1 MNKLSKYL
9 VLSAL
14 AVAFGFSANA
24 ANHAWPKQYVGVMLQ
39 GFQWDS
45 YSGTNNT
52 KWTSLTAQAD
62 ELSKYF
68 KLIWVPN
75 GAKPAASP
83 SMGYDPVYWF
93 TNYNSS
99 FGNEAQLREM
109 IRTYK
114 EKGTGI
120 IADVVINHRSG
131 VSNWTNFPKET
142 WNGETYQLGPQ
153 HICCTDEVKDAAG
166 QAKPTGAPDTG
177 EDFGGS
183 RDLDHTSAEVQRNCK
198 AYCQFLLQDMGFV
211 GFRYDMVKG
220 YAGKYTKMYNEASG
234 TQYSV
239 GEYWDGNYD
248 AVAGW
253 IEATSKQS
261 AAFDFPLKYQLN
273 KAFDQNDMTQLVWK
287 ANGTTD
293 QPAGMIHFGYAD
305 YAVTFVD
312 NHDTY
317 RDGSKFN
324 GNVVAANAFILCS
337 PGTPCVFWAHYVQ
350 NKAAIQKL
358 IDIRNSV
365 GVHNQSAVTVLQS
378 SRDCYMAE
386 VTGKNGKLVV
396 KIGSAQV
403 SPSGYTNADIKACGN
418 DYCVWT
424 KTDVQGGG
432 GDDPIDPID
441 PIDPGTSYDV
451 YWDNSKAKWAT
462 PYIHYWGGEESSWPG
477 VPMSKVS
484 GDVWKYTVPA
494 GTTGCLFNAGNGDA
508 TKTKD
513 FVTVINHI
521 YNQDGDQGVYSGAG
535 GDDPTPGNY
544 PANVYL
550 VGNLEGAVW
559 ASAHGVPQSSKNDGV
574 YTWDNVVFSP
584 AAAGETSSYFTFL
597 TALDAVDGEWDGAN
611 QADRYGAVA
620 KDTQLNVGTPG
631 QVKLYAANVDAMG
644 AQSWMI
650 ASGSYRL
657 VLDLKNMTVTAST
670 ASGVDEVGVEDEA
683 PVYFTLQGVKVENPA
698 KGIYIVVRGNKAA
711 KEYVR

>member
-45 YSGTNNT
+45 YNGTNNT

-114 EKGTGI
+114 AKGTGI

-166 QAKPTGAPDTG
+166 QAKPTGAADTG

-253 IEATSKQS
+253 IEATGKQS

-513 FVTVINHI
+513 FVTMINHI
-521 YNQDGDQGVYSGAG
+521 YNQDGDQGVYSG

-544 PANVYL
+544 PATVYL
-550 VGNLEGAVW
+550 VGNLEGASW

-574 YTWDNVVFSP
+574 YTWDNVVFAP
-584 AAAGETSSYFTFL
+584 AVAGVTECYFTFL

-620 KDTQLNVGTPG
+620 KDTPMSVGESAI
-631 QVKLYAANVDAMG
+631 VKLYAANVDAIG
-644 AQSWMI
+644 AQSWKI

-698 KGIYIVVRGNKAA
+698 KGIYIVVRGNKVA